1 MNKNILILISTA
13 LGLLSCKENSKSTS
27 NENEEIQIT
36 DDKNIYSKYKYTDFD
51 GGSVMIHNSL
61 PKGGMKYTDVNGQV
75 YNYAV
80 FWTRIINETDNA
92 LELNIN
98 IPLNSYEVPLLPGK
112 YYQVLIPSET
122 ITIQKEPL
130 FLYGLNNLKSFV
142 DKNIF
147 KQSSFKR
154 TIKAGESNGFYVV
167 ILCLSEGAKGV
178 LRSELNIYDSYE
190 QACRNSRNNH
200 EKYIYTFLNFNHNDN
215 FCAKENRI

>member
-122 ITIQKEPL
+122 MTIQKEPL
-130 FLYGLNNLKSFV
+130 FLYGLNNLKSLLS
-142 DKNIF
+142 DK
-147 KQSSFKR
+147 KR
-154 TIKAGESNGFYVV
+154 SQINGF
-167 ILCLSEGAKGV
+167 LK
-178 LRSELNIYDSYE
+178 
-190 QACRNSRNNH
+190 
-200 EKYIYTFLNFNHNDN
+200 
-215 FCAKENRI
+215 